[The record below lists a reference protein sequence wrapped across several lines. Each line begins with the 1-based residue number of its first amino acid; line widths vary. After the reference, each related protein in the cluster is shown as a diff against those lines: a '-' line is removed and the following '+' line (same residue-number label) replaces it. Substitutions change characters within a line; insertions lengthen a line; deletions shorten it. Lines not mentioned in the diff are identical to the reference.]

1 MEVSR
6 TILESDVDGAFLD
19 SEYPKQPRDFVRVFR
34 WIFENHEQIQS
45 DGRKAWTP
53 EQQVDLTGADR
64 EADDKVP
71 EVMQC
76 Q

>member
-19 SEYPKQPRDFVRVFR
+19 SEYTEQSRDFVRMFW
-34 WIFENHEQIQS
+34 WIFENHEQMQS

-53 EQQVDLTGADR
+53 EQQST
-64 EADDKVP
+64 
-71 EVMQC
+71 
-76 Q
+76 